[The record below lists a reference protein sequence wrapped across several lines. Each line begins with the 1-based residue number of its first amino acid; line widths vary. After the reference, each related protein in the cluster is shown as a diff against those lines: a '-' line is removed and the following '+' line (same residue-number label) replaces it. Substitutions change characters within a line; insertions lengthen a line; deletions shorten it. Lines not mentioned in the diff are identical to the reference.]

1 MRTTRKLLAL
11 LLAVAM
17 VFTMTAMT
25 ALATGGDDGTTTPD
39 GGTTMPGGDITP
51 DGDPTPDGD
60 ITPGGGTTP
69 DGDLTAPGDP
79 TPDGGASTTPDGDPT
94 PGGDPTPDGDPTPGG
109 DPTTPE
115 VSAEAQTV
123 IDLIADLPTSE
134 EIQEAM
140 TAGTI
145 DVEAFKAKVS
155 EAREAYEALA
165 EEQKEEVTNI
175 ANLIQ
180 AEETLA
186 LLELRSPLGAG
197 VCEIGTTGY
206 PTLEK
211 AVEAVTAGQTIK
223 LLDNITLSDKPSLQ
237 IKNKGTSE
245 NPVTLDFNGF
255 TVTGNAEGTGNIVNT
270 TNGVIAL
277 QNSYM
282 IFTDSSDTKGGITNN
297 SATRKSTCV
306 LLVGE
311 GSSLIIEGGINLTQR
326 SQSGSSHVL
335 RTKDATTEIRDAS
348 LNGEG
353 YIITCHGTGGVT
365 INGGKYFSEKT
376 ETVSCFNINSGASVT
391 INGGTFTNWSNLDM
405 AKVGKA
411 KYICCNDKE
420 VTVRSEE
427 PKSYLAS
434 IGNFYLE
441 NGDLYDGLIART
453 FPANGDI
460 PDPINI
466 IGEVICT
473 YPEGKYFGIRYG
485 AAKKLTINIEEGGKL
500 SGNMPLRVADVT
512 VTSKETIDDKFF
524 VAANE
529 GDAETYEVI
538 TTEVSDGKLY
548 SGRIKDV
555 AVAAWVTWGGNTYS
569 YSDVKDA
576 ITAANKNAGSVL
588 KLNQDYS
595 TDKYFNVSTSWTLD
609 LNGHNYI
616 YTGKN
621 YIFNLSSNDILF
633 TLMDSTARGAGKLK
647 NENATVAI
655 STGDKSNN
663 CKIVIGKGVTIEGG
677 TVLISGTNNTLD
689 VYGTIATDNK
699 NTAIQ
704 TNGSS
709 TKNSTITLRDGAIVT
724 SNSCAIY
731 HPGTGTL
738 NVYKATVTGGGT
750 LTGIEM
756 RAGTLNVYEGAKIT
770 GGKGEPGSTPNGNG
784 TTTNNA
790 AIAVAQHNTKKE
802 IKINIS
808 GGTFTGGAAIYESNP
823 QKNEEEAIKLVKMNV
838 SGGEFI
844 GEVSSQDVTG
854 FITGGKFSTDVKK
867 YIKNQYDQLVTD
879 KGTTP
884 FWVDKYSDRDA
895 ADAVGQTVYK
905 VTYHFENETVD
916 VYYMTE
922 AEAEEAIKKA
932 GDNVETK
939 EPVAVTPTPSGGG
952 GGSGSYRPVILS
964 PVWNQTVSVVEH
976 GTLTMSVWARGASS
990 YQWWVDRGDGRG
1002 FVPIAGATGD
1012 SLTIWPDM
1020 GDHGNRYYCR
1030 AMNGHGGVNSPY
1042 FTLCVVRSTLPPKTG
1057 DQVCV
1062 TLWVCLMALGVA
1074 GVLAALNRQRNR

>member
-25 ALATGGDDGTTTPD
+25 ALATGGDDDLTTPD
-39 GGTTMPGGDITP
+39 GGTP
-51 DGDPTPDGD
+51 
-60 ITPGGGTTP
+60 TTP
-69 DGDLTAPGDP
+69 DGGTPT
-79 TPDGGASTTPDGDPT
+79 TPDGGAPTTPDG
-94 PGGDPTPDGDPTPGG
+94 GA
-109 DPTTPE
+109 PTTPDTPTPPG
-115 VSAEAQTV
+115 VSEQAQTV
-123 IDLIADLPTSE
+123 INLIADLPTSDTILADME
-134 EIQEAM
+134 
-140 TAGTI
+140 AGTF
-145 DVEAFKAKVS
+145 DVEAYKAQVS
-155 EAREAYEALA
+155 AAQAAYDKLT
-165 EEQKEEVTNI
+165 EEQKAKVTNI
-175 ANLIQ
+175 ANLTQ
-180 AEETLA
+180 AEANLA
-186 LLELRSPLGAG
+186 LLESINPLGDEN
-197 VCEIGTTGY
+197 VCAIGTTGY
-206 PTLEK
+206 PTLQA
-211 AVEAVTAGQTIK
+211 AVEEVKPGETIK
-223 LLDNITLSDKPSLQ
+223 LLNDIMLSDNSLQ
-237 IKNKGTSE
+237 IINKGTNES
-245 NPVTLDFNGF
+245 PVTLNFNGF
-255 TVTGNAEGTGNIVNT
+255 TVTGNTEGVGNAVNK
-270 TNGVIAL
+270 TNGIIAL
-277 QNSYM
+277 QNSFM
-282 IFTDSSDTKGGITNN
+282 TFTDNNSSGTKGGIIN
-297 SATRKSTCV
+297 SSTASKSTCV

-311 GSSLIIEGGINLTQR
+311 GSSVTIDGGINLTQ
-326 SQSGSSHVL
+326 SSTGSSASVL
-335 RTKDATTEIRDAS
+335 RTNGATVVITNAS
-348 LNGEG
+348 LSGAA
-353 YIITCHGTGGVT
+353 YAVRGVSADSIT
-365 INGGKYFSEKT
+365 INGGTFSSTRDKLLT
-376 ETVSCFNINSGASVT
+376 CFYSGTPAK

-405 AKVGKA
+405 AKVGED
-411 KYICCNDKE
+411 KYICCDDKG
-420 VTVRSEE
+420 VTVQSKE
-427 PKSYLAS
+427 PESYLAS

-460 PDPINI
+460 PNPINI
-466 IGEVICT
+466 IGEVTCN
-473 YPEGKYFGIRYG
+473 YPDGKYFGISYG
-485 AAKKLTINIEEGGKL
+485 ATRRLTINIEEGGKL

-512 VTSKETIDDKFF
+512 VTGTGTIANDFF
-524 VAANE
+524 VADNE
-529 GDAETYEVI
+529 AGVDTYEVI
-538 TTEVSDGKLY
+538 TTEVSGGKLY
-548 SGRIKDV
+548 SGRIKDT
-555 AVAAWVTWGGNTYS
+555 AIAAWVTWGGNTYS
-569 YSDVKDA
+569 YDDVADA
-576 ITAANKNAGSVL
+576 IKAANQNAGSVL
-588 KLNQDYS
+588 KLNQNS
-595 TDKYFNVSTSWTLD
+595 TTSSATSISKNWTLD
-609 LNGHNYI
+609 LNGHTYE
-616 YTGKN
+616 YTGTRQAFS
-621 YIFNLSSNDILF
+621 ISSSDKSF
-633 TLMDSTARGAGKLK
+633 TLIDSSGSGEGKLVV
-647 NENATVAI
+647 NEAATAAI
-655 STGDKSNN
+655 ATTSGSSN
-663 CKIVIGKGVTIEGG
+663 CKIVIEKGVTIEGN
-677 TVLISGTNNTLD
+677 TILLEGTNNTMD
-689 VYGTIATDNK
+689 VYGTIATGNK

-704 TNGSS
+704 TNGGN
-709 TKNSTITLRDGAIVT
+709 TTNSAITLHDGAKVT

-750 LTGIEM
+750 FTGIEM
-756 RAGTLNVYEGAKIT
+756 RAGTLNVYDGAVIT
-770 GGKGEPGSTPNGNG
+770 GGGGEPSSHENGNG

-790 AIAVAQHNTKKE
+790 AIAVAQHNTGKA
-802 IKINIS
+802 ININIK

-823 QKNEEEAIKLVKMNV
+823 EGNSPEAIKNVKMNV

-952 GGSGSYRPVILS
+952 GGSGSYLPVILS

-976 GTLTMSVWARGASS
+976 GTLTMSVRASGASS

-1030 AMNGHGGVNSPY
+1030 AMNGHGGVDSHY

-1057 DQVCV
+1057 DQVSV

-1074 GVLAALNRQRNR
+1074 GALTAWNRQRNR